1 VTSHP
6 LGPNGRFVDRFLA
19 QVAVLQAADVDGAV
33 LAWRESQ
40 RAPDGTPLD
49 SAPPAPPAARAD
61 WAAAEEA
68 AAAALVR
75 TRRGDAAWALQD
87 RVHAVVRHA
96 PWRRRAGAPFAG
108 VRSAATA
115 EYLVATA
122 AVALVVAD
130 ALPPRHLARLY
141 APFLALVPLT
151 ELADLALRASR
162 SG

>member
-1 VTSHP
+1 MTSHP

-19 QVAVLQAADVDGAV
+19 QVAVLQAAEVDGAV

-40 RAPDGTPLD
+40 RAADG
-49 SAPPAPPAARAD
+49 SAPAPPTARAD

-87 RVHAVVRHA
+87 RVHTVVRHA
-96 PWRRRAGAPFAG
+96 PWRRRPGAPFAG

-141 APFLALVPLT
+141 APFLALVPLA
-151 ELADLALRASR
+151 EVADLALRVSR